1 VAVSTAVATKPRAPE
16 PSAIGAGSSN
26 WPHESTTA
34 RSHRRAIQTSEVD
47 RICQR
52 VNQLD
57 SLERARLLRA
67 LSAPPPDGSLARS
80 RVLGSRHQIACFLAL
95 CCLALIPW
103 TISLAV
109 TLPRTYLVAT
119 WPLAWTGFD
128 VVLLGCLGTTAW
140 ALWKQRQ
147 VAVAASMITS
157 VLLLCDAWFDI
168 VTAHSGR
175 CLALSIITAVVAEIP
190 IAILLGLISVRLMQ
204 ASGRAARGFGMQSGS
219 LWRTPLG
226 VPIGSAVRPGRTTA
240 TAGPASGEVEE
251 AGQTQLEPHRFEQ
264 GSAQRLP
271 THDAQNESQK
281 TVEAR
286 KVKR

>member
-1 VAVSTAVATKPRAPE
+1 VAVSTAVATEPRAPE
-16 PSAIGAGSSN
+16 PAAIGDGSSN

-34 RSHRRAIQTSEVD
+34 RSHRRRIPMSEVD
-47 RICQR
+47 RICQS
-52 VNQLD
+52 VDKLD

-80 RVLGSRHQIACFLAL
+80 GVLRSRHRIACFLAL

-109 TLPRTYLVAT
+109 TLPRSYLVAT

-204 ASGRAARGFGMQSGS
+204 ASGRAARGFGTPSGS

-226 VPIGSAVRPGRTTA
+226 VPIGSAVRPGRATTA
-240 TAGPASGEVEE
+240 TAGPRA
-251 AGQTQLEPHRFEQ
+251 AKRKKWARRFEPHRLEQ
-264 GSAQRLP
+264 AGLGLRGCPP
-271 THDAQNESQK
+271 TTPEMR
-281 TVEAR
+281 AR
-286 KVKR
+286 EPLKRER